1 MRKPLI
7 AGNWKMNK
15 TSEQARSLAQEMLP
29 LINPYK
35 SVDVVLF
42 PPFTSLMALSALL
55 VGTSVGLGAQD
66 MYWESSGAFTG
77 EIAPAMVK
85 EFCSFVILGHSE
97 RRSYFGETDTIVNK
111 KVKAAFST
119 GLSPI
124 VCIGETLSEYESGKT
139 AEVVTRQIR
148 EGLKELEVVKLQTLI
163 IAYEPVWAIGTGKAS
178 SGEGANKVVKDYI
191 RTTLKVLFGDQIA
204 ESTRVLYGGS
214 VSASNAAEF
223 FAQSEIDGALVGGAS
238 IKLPDFSQIVKAA
251 FK

>member
-15 TSEQARSLAQEMLP
+15 TSEQARSLVQEMLP
-29 LINPYK
+29 LINPYN
-35 SVDVVLF
+35 SVDVVLC

-55 VGTSVGLGAQD
+55 VGTSIGLGAQD

-85 EFCSFVILGHSE
+85 EFCSFVIIGHSE

-148 EGLKELEVVKLQTLI
+148 EGLKELEMVNLQTLI

-191 RTTLKVLFGDQIA
+191 RPTLKVIFGDQIA
-204 ESTRVLYGGS
+204 ESIRVLYGGS
-214 VSASNAAEF
+214 VSASNAAEY